1 MEPEYTEILALM
13 NLPVEPTT
21 QLSSIVR
28 FFKRL
33 CRVIRPKHGHCLD
46 REPSKFI

>member
-28 FFKRL
+28 FVR
-33 CRVIRPKHGHCLD
+33 RYARRRPKHGHWLD